1 MGSIRYDGLTIHFND
16 RLLAHMQVVI
26 VQKIMREE
34 SFLMA
39 WKNGTSAGEGRTAIW
54 IAPST
59 RLTFSF
65 EESEMPDM
73 DEEWLQRLGES
84 ANSNTGMIVTEA
96 DGSLARAEA
105 ADTPY
110 PGNLPDA

>member
-1 MGSIRYDGLTIHFND
+1 MGSIRYDGLTIHFKEH
-16 RLLAHMQVVI
+16 LLAHMQVVI
-26 VQKIMREE
+26 VQKIMRDE
-34 SFLMA
+34 SFLMS
-39 WKNGTSAGEGRTAIW
+39 WKNGTSAGDGRTAIW

-65 EESEMPDM
+65 EESEMPDL
-73 DEEWLQRLGES
+73 DDEWLQRLGES
-84 ANSNTGMIVTEA
+84 ANANTGMILTEK

-110 PGNLPDA
+110 PGNLRDS